1 MRHMAPRVIL
11 DTNALLMPFE
21 FPINIDLELKRLL
34 GDCEI
39 VVPGPV
45 IGELRRSQ
53 NKFAG
58 AALQLAAK
66 YPIERTQMQGDKAIV
81 ELATSSRSY
90 VVTNDRPLR
99 AKLRRLGV
107 PVISLRSGNHLVLE
121 GD

>member
-1 MRHMAPRVIL
+1 MAPRVIL

-21 FPINIDLELKRLL
+21 FHINLDLELKRLL
-34 GDCEI
+34 GDCE
-39 VVPGPV
+39 VVIPGPV
-45 IGELRRSQ
+45 IGELRRSR

-66 YPIERTQMQGDKAIV
+66 YPVERTQAQGDKAII

-99 AKLRRLGV
+99 AQLLRLQV
-107 PVISLRSGNHLVLE
+107 PVISIRSGNHLILE